1 MHHLTQF
8 LIHLATMSL
17 CLWVASQLFRGV
29 SFSSTSALL
38 VSALMLGLVNSYVR
52 PVLVLLTL
60 PLTLLT
66 LGLFLLV
73 INALMVQFVAYLV
86 KGFEVSG
93 FWTALFLSVFV
104 TVFSFV
110 VEWALAGASFSYSV
124 FPAAAGHAISV

>member
-1 MHHLTQF
+1 MQHLTQF

-17 CLWVASQLFRGV
+17 CLWVASNIFRGV
-29 SFSSTSALL
+29 SFSSFSALL

-66 LGLFLLV
+66 LGFFLLV

-93 FWTALFLSVFV
+93 FWTALLLSLFV
-104 TVFSFV
+104 TVFSFI
-110 VEWALAGASFSYSV
+110 VELMLPGSSFSYSV
-124 FPAAAGHAISV
+124 FPGATGHAISV